1 MIATCAAVGWLFWMG
16 PGLLPGPHVCA
27 AARQPPPTLSLRA
40 AMVGRSDAVRDG
52 RSAAA
57 FEAGERLRQCGE
69 ALSCAANNLPSFYS
83 SKQVR

>member
-1 MIATCAAVGWLFWMG
+1 
-16 PGLLPGPHVCA
+16 
-27 AARQPPPTLSLRA
+27 
-40 AMVGRSDAVRDG
+40 MVGRSDAVRDG